1 MLYALE
7 GRKELVLDVKL
18 DNTVI
23 GRYLSLQ
30 DNEFVDCVVSDI
42 KQFVNR
48 SRKSKR

>member
-1 MLYALE
+1 VV
-7 GRKELVLDVKL
+7 VLHVKL
-18 DNTVI
+18 DNSVI

-30 DNEFVDCVVSDI
+30 DNEFVDSVVSDI

>member
-1 MLYALE
+1 
-7 GRKELVLDVKL
+7 VLLLHVKL
-18 DNTVI
+18 DNSVI

-42 KQFVNR
+42 KQFVNH